1 MTTYHYK
8 VIPAPT
14 RGLRGKGV
22 KGAEG
27 KFAHAL
33 EQVMNEMGTAG
44 WEYQRAET
52 LPCEERSGLTS
63 KTTTFRNVL
72 VFRRPSGTDIE
83 AFAPKLLDAPEREA
97 EPDGIELENPEAED
111 YEADEKAERNLND
124 PLKMRADQ
132 LARTSE

>member
-1 MTTYHYK
+1 MTPYQYK

-14 RGLRGKGV
+14 RGQKGKGV
-22 KGAEG
+22 KGNDG

-33 EQVMNEMGTAG
+33 EQVMNDMGAEG

-52 LPCEERSGLTS
+52 LPSEERSGLTS

-72 VFRRPSGTDIE
+72 VFRRPLQVE
-83 AFAPKLLDAPEREA
+83 AAPFEPKLLDAPE
-97 EPDGIELENPEAED
+97 PEAETSEPD
-111 YEADEKAERNLND
+111 APDTAPDEFEADENEERDLTD

-132 LARTSE
+132 LSKSEA